1 MTRSGRIFEVLIIA
15 LPVVLIYLLWMSTS
29 GAPQRFHM
37 IIFGCY
43 LTPSLIGLVL
53 AKKKR
58 RYLRATVAA
67 HLLLLLIYA
76 GVAISQWVSY
86 RTTPSH
92 HGENLSG
99 FLWVSIYMLLAFLTP
114 IIFLSIWIGTS
125 QKSDALKGAP
135 DKPQRPVDPDKATH

>member
-53 AKKKR
+53 AKKN
-58 RYLRATVAA
+58 AGICEPPW
-67 HLLLLLIYA
+67 LLICCCC
-76 GVAISQWVSY
+76 
-86 RTTPSH
+86 
-92 HGENLSG
+92 
-99 FLWVSIYMLLAFLTP
+99 
-114 IIFLSIWIGTS
+114 
-125 QKSDALKGAP
+125 
-135 DKPQRPVDPDKATH
+135 

>member
-1 MTRSGRIFEVLIIA
+1 MDVDFRCATEV
-15 LPVVLIYLLWMSTS
+15 PYDNFRLLSHPEFDWTGSS
-29 GAPQRFHM
+29 E
-37 IIFGCY
+37 
-43 LTPSLIGLVL
+43 
-53 AKKKR
+53 KKR